1 MTLSPKIAAALDGPD
16 AGALPCDLVIEDD
29 AHHLVLHLTASGPV
43 GLAFGSLDFK
53 STAGRDSTPAS
64 LKTWGD
70 RIAARV
76 TYLMEPLVV
85 LEQDRLAGEVEIR
98 SHAPTIRG
106 DNRAFYTIRIG
117 AEGTLHLARTAF
129 DESTRRRRPIDCM
142 MTREVLERLVDD
154 VIACIP

>member
-1 MTLSPKIAAALDGPD
+1 MTLSRKIAAALDGHD

-53 STAGRDSTPAS
+53 MEAGRDWAPAS
-64 LKTWGD
+64 LKAWGD

-85 LEQDRLAGEVEIR
+85 LEQDSLAGEVEIR
-98 SHAPTIRG
+98 SHAPTTRG
-106 DNRAFYTIRIG
+106 DDRAFYTIRIG
-117 AEGTLHLARTAF
+117 TGGSLRLARAAF
-129 DESTRRRRPIDCM
+129 DEATRRRRPVDCM

-154 VIACIP
+154 FIACIP